1 MDACPSS
8 PMASMADITMLLH
21 AQVLRNYQAG
31 DIQVP
36 FWLSVYNVNY
46 GRAAMA
52 LNWRA
57 LWLGEGAITGV
68 VEEVGGLI
76 PCQGLSHCS
85 SGMQASR
92 LRMWQSVWLGV
103 GAITGV
109 VEEVGGVTRC
119 Q

>member
-1 MDACPSS
+1 
-8 PMASMADITMLLH
+8 MATGTMLLH

-68 VEEVGGLI
+68 VEEVGGVRIRISFHLFQ
-76 PCQGLSHCS
+76 PHQADQM
-85 SGMQASR
+85 SGCHWTSQLHR
-92 LRMWQSVWLGV
+92 LHLV
-103 GAITGV
+103 
-109 VEEVGGVTRC
+109 
-119 Q
+119 

>member
-1 MDACPSS
+1 
-8 PMASMADITMLLH
+8 MATGTMLLH

-68 VEEVGGLI
+68 VEEVGGFI
-76 PCQGLSHCS
+76 
-85 SGMQASR
+85 
-92 LRMWQSVWLGV
+92 
-103 GAITGV
+103 
-109 VEEVGGVTRC
+109 RC